1 MTEGLGAIGI
11 ARAFLSRSQLLG
23 QMDWY
28 YRLNT
33 VTARGL
39 AEDRHAFMERFVAQ
53 AREGTAI
60 DG

>member
-39 AEDRHAFMERFVAQ
+39 LQDCLAFMERFVAQ
-53 AREGTAI
+53 VRKEPR
-60 DG
+60 